1 MLPIKA
7 ADLILWKSFEL
18 EQEAIR
24 GQGRSGKVTLK
35 LWEDK
40 LTSGAA
46 TKDQETAIKANW
58 LLFRV
63 WAIELK

>member
-1 MLPIKA
+1 MPPIKA
-7 ADLILWKSFEL
+7 ATLYCERVFEL

-40 LTSGAA
+40 LMSGVA
-46 TKDQETAIKANW
+46 TKDQETAIKAKG

-63 WAIELK
+63 

>member
-1 MLPIKA
+1 MLQT
-7 ADLILWKSFEL
+7 LYCERVFEL

-40 LTSGAA
+40 LTSGVA
-46 TKDQETAIKANW
+46 TKDQETAIKAKG

-63 WAIELK
+63 